1 MDNLTPN
8 SQSLSP
14 LPSVLQ
20 HGLPAV
26 ATLGIL
32 SFLSS
37 SALFLMLL
45 YRMYRWH
52 IKSRSGPSQFVFLIF
67 NLVLADIQQSLAF
80 LLNVEWLGRGGI
92 TVGTNSCWA
101 QGWFVSTGDLA
112 SGVFCLAIGVHTFAS
127 LVWNYRV
134 PGALFYSACAGLWV
148 FVYALAIVGVALHP
162 GDIYVRAGA
171 WVSLPLKHSKQQSR
185 RRRSG
190 LRLLT
195 SNQCWINESYP
206 DLRLYTHY
214 IFIFICEF
222 GVIVIY
228 TLLYTI
234 LIRRATLLRL
244 SKDSTTA
251 SVHTSHS
258 SEAARTLTAA
268 KLMVLYPLVY
278 VLCTLPLASAR
289 MASMAGKSVPL
300 GVLCMAGAMIT
311 SNGWLDAL
319 LYVSTRKV
327 MIFSDAPPPEDAGID
342 TFASPFWGAE
352 SRFGTTTTI
361 TAARKRSSGTR
372 QGLSRLGSG
381 PHSRQGSMDE
391 LVDYELSAEGVM
403 KNTIVQVRSEPMEL
417 QDIVEAKEIRRKQK
431 GGDLGSSGYDDSK
444 SGSSLQF
451 KTGDGKGEF

>member
-1 MDNLTPN
+1 MAN
-8 SQSLSP
+8 
-14 LPSVLQ
+14 
-20 HGLPAV
+20 
-26 ATLGIL
+26 I
-32 SFLSS
+32 
-37 SALFLMLL
+37 
-45 YRMYRWH
+45 
-52 IKSRSGPSQFVFLIF
+52 SR
-67 NLVLADIQQSLAF
+67 
-80 LLNVEWLGRGGI
+80 E
-92 TVGTNSCWA
+92 
-101 QGWFVSTGDLA
+101 
-112 SGVFCLAIGVHTFAS
+112 
-127 LVWNYRV
+127 
-134 PGALFYSACAGLWV
+134 
-148 FVYALAIVGVALHP
+148 
-162 GDIYVRAGA
+162 
-171 WVSLPLKHSKQQSR
+171 
-185 RRRSG
+185 
-190 LRLLT
+190 
-195 SNQCWINESYP
+195 QCWINESYP

-228 TLLYTI
+228 TLLYSI

-244 SKDSTTA
+244 SKDST
-251 SVHTSHS
+251 SVHTTSS
-258 SEAARTLTAA
+258 SEAQRTLTAA

-361 TAARKRSSGTR
+361 SAVARKRSSAGGR

-391 LVDYELSAEGVM
+391 LVEYEISAEGVM
-403 KNTIVQVRSEPMEL
+403 KNTVVQIRSEPMEL